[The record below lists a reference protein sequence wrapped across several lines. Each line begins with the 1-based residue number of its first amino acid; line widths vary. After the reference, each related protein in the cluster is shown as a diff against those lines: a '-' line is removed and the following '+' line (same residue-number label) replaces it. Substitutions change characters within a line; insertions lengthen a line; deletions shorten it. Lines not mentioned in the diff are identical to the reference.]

1 MFNVVRGLKWNES
14 MQHQCQI
21 GPYIDMC
28 FYISTVLTTY
38 QCKKE
43 NRISVGCAEWKIFS
57 IYIGIVLFLT
67 MCLFSFFATISVRKL
82 TETVAYEL
90 DCCWKMFMNSIII
103 GFASS
108 ECLIW
113 SSIVS
118 LFLMLICV
126 QYIYIRLV
134 EFEYDSTYYGITHLV
149 HWMRSKTPPHSFRLS
164 SSADQIQSQICI
176 ASTNYTFLSTYLSQ

>member
-1 MFNVVRGLKWNES
+1 MKWKYATSMPNWSIYRYVLLYQYCAHNIS
-14 MQHQCQI
+14 MQKREQNKC
-21 GPYIDMC
+21 GMC
-28 FYISTVLTTY
+28 GM
-38 QCKKE
+38 E
-43 NRISVGCAEWKIFS
+43 NIF
-57 IYIGIVLFLT
+57 ILT

-134 EFEYDSTYYGITHLV
+134 GFEYDSTYYGITHLV
-149 HWMRSKTPPHSFRLS
+149 HWMRSKTPPHSVRLS